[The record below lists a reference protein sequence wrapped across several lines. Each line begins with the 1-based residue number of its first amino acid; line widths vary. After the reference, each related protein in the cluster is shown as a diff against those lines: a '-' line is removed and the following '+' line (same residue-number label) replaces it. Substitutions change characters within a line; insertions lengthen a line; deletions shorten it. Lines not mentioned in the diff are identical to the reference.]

1 MRKQSETL
9 SDLTSKTEATWIK
22 DFPNLHGFLDPSPLG
37 VHYLNQIA
45 PYLHYPHELLNMF
58 PGHFWRGGKNLL
70 SDVVVDLEREVK
82 SQFSN
87 QEYFYRWS
95 NA

>member
-1 MRKQSETL
+1 MDSLTCSQGISEGE
-9 SDLTSKTEATWIK
+9 KK
-22 DFPNLHGFLDPSPLG
+22 K
-37 VHYLNQIA
+37 
-45 PYLHYPHELLNMF
+45 
-58 PGHFWRGGKNLL
+58 KNLL

-95 NA
+95 NP

>member
-1 MRKQSETL
+1 MDSLTCSQGISEGEKKRK
-9 SDLTSKTEATWIK
+9 KK
-22 DFPNLHGFLDPSPLG
+22 
-37 VHYLNQIA
+37 
-45 PYLHYPHELLNMF
+45 
-58 PGHFWRGGKNLL
+58 KNLL

-95 NA
+95 NP

>member
-1 MRKQSETL
+1 MDS
-9 SDLTSKTEATWIK
+9 LTCSQGIYEGEKK
-22 DFPNLHGFLDPSPLG
+22 K
-37 VHYLNQIA
+37 
-45 PYLHYPHELLNMF
+45 
-58 PGHFWRGGKNLL
+58 KNLL

-95 NA
+95 NP